1 MCLRISLF
9 LGLALYLT
17 GPLVAQGQ
25 LQPLRIP
32 GPVKDAGVFHV
43 GTGTWT
49 RSVGSQANLGPDVI
63 FRSDVPSGYF
73 AVGWEGQEGVDEG
86 ILPGKAN
93 PNETGN
99 PGPQDSYLID
109 GMQFGYCS
117 QSTAPVNWDF
127 VFYDSYVP
135 CDIPS
140 APANCINCAG
150 SLPTLALPAGGF
162 CWTALFDL
170 SLGGYE
176 VCLEADGGNCA
187 PGYDGGGLGLD
198 HFGWGH
204 TWNTVDQAFTGPL
217 LAGHDAAWFP
227 EGEGTVYQPAFTNAC
242 NLPLASGLG
251 AEDYFA
257 IHGPGALTAGCY

>member
-1 MCLRISLF
+1 M
-9 LGLALYLT
+9 
-17 GPLVAQGQ
+17 
-25 LQPLRIP
+25 
-32 GPVKDAGVFHV
+32 FHV